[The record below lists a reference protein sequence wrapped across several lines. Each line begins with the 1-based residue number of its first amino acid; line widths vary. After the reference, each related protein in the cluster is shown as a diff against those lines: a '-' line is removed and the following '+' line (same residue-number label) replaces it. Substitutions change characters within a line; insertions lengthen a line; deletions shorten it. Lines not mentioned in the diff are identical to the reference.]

1 MSLNF
6 IERNMHSF
14 VQYIDCQSFGL
25 STDPDANMEEKEE
38 YFDKTHSKPVVSKT
52 NQWSSNNP

>member
-1 MSLNF
+1 
-6 IERNMHSF
+6 MHSF

-38 YFDKTHSKPVVSKT
+38 YFDKTHEDSLQAGS
-52 NQWSSNNP
+52 Q

>member
-1 MSLNF
+1 MSINF

-38 YFDKTHSKPVVSKT
+38 YFDKTHEDSLQAGS
-52 NQWSSNNP
+52 Q